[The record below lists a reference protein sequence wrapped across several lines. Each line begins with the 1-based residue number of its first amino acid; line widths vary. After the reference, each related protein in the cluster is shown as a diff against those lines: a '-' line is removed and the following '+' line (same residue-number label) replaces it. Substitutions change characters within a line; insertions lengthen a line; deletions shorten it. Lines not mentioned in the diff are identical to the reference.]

1 MITETEELEFLQ
13 KKMFDAITYQGYFGK
28 AGSEEQM
35 KRQADNCAKLAIQFV
50 NKKIQNLK
58 DLTI

>member
-28 AGSEEQM
+28 TGSE
-35 KRQADNCAKLAIQFV
+35 
-50 NKKIQNLK
+50 
-58 DLTI
+58 